1 MINSKKLREN
11 FMSVAIITG
20 ASSGIGREFAK
31 NLNLMLG
38 IDEFWFVA
46 RREDRMEALRDELN
60 VKAKI
65 IKADLSVSDGIETV
79 RRALEAEKPK
89 VSFLI
94 NAAGFGDFGAFD
106 EISEDSVAKMID
118 LNAKALVLITHMVIP
133 YMQKGGKIIE
143 LGSGSCFTPL
153 PYFNVYSSSK
163 VFVLHY
169 TKALNYEIKKYGISA
184 TCFCPGWVETEFIGK
199 ALLDGKTTHPKKMK
213 PLLSAEKVVRGCIK
227 AAERGR
233 PMYVVN
239 WFTKMQ
245 HALFKLVPDFILT
258 RIWLRMLEKPKKD
271 D

>member
-1 MINSKKLREN
+1 
-11 FMSVAIITG
+11 
-20 ASSGIGREFAK
+20 
-31 NLNLMLG
+31 
-38 IDEFWFVA
+38 
-46 RREDRMEALRDELN
+46 MEALRDELG

-65 IKADLSVSDGIETV
+65 IKADLCETEGIDSL
-79 RRALEAEKPK
+79 RAELEAEKPV
-89 VSFLI
+89 VSYLV
-94 NAAGFGDFGAFD
+94 NAAGFGDFGGFD
-106 EISEDSVAKMID
+106 EIPETSVARMID

-184 TCFCPGWVETEFIGK
+184 TCFCPGWVETEFIDK

-227 AAERGR
+227 AAERGKC
-233 PMYVVN
+233 MYVVN
-239 WFTKMQ
+239 WFTKLQ
-245 HALFKLVPDFILT
+245 HTLFKILPDCILT
-258 RIWLRMLEKPKKD
+258 RLWLTMLEKPKKEE
-271 D
+271 